1 MGRAGVP
8 RKERRMSVIPMPIPG
23 SSKSDAELII
33 ENLDEKYTVSLKRD
47 SVSIEAEGIGS
58 NIGMAIA
65 GLSMIQQAF
74 AMTDESLQK
83 NLADLL
89 SEIESVTP
97 E

>member
-1 MGRAGVP
+1 MGRAKT
-8 RKERRMSVIPMPIPG
+8 RRRERNMSVIPMPVTGPN
-23 SSKSDAELII
+23 KSDAELII

-47 SVSIEAEGIGS
+47 SVSIEADGIGS

-74 AMTDESLQK
+74 AMTDESLQE
-83 NLADLL
+83 NLANLI
-89 SEIESVTP
+89 SVIQSVTP